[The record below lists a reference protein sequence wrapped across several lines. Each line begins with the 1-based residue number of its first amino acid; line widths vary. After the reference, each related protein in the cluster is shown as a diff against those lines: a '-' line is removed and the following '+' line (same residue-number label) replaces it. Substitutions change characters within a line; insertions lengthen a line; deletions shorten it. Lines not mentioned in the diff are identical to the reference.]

1 MPGRDRTGPLGQ
13 GPLTGRGLGLCA
25 AGVNALRYGVRA
37 GRGLGPVAGLG
48 PQLGMGPGFGWGL
61 GRTLGRGLG
70 CGLLLGLGVGYGC
83 MRGLRRNLNYKG
95 RTEAELLQEQKK
107 RLESRLEALNKQMED
122 LAGEDR

>member
-13 GPLTGRGLGLCA
+13 GPMTGRGLGLCA
-25 AGVNALRYGVRA
+25 AGVNVLRCGVRA
-37 GRGLGPVAGLG
+37 GRGLRRGIGLG

-61 GRTLGRGLG
+61 GRSLGRGLG
-70 CGLLLGLGVGYGC
+70 CGMLLGLGAGYGC
-83 MRGLRRNLNYKG
+83 MRGMRRNLEDKN

-107 RLESRLEALNKQMED
+107 RLESRLEALNKQIED